1 MLHPLTTQR
10 RHGKDNADALS
21 TARVHPTALTFR
33 QIVPEKPCPNR
44 VRRNLPR
51 SPMGQ
56 QTNKIEKKKR
66 RLAYLERKKERVK
79 KAIVVAKKAAR
90 K

>member
-1 MLHPLTTQR
+1 
-10 RHGKDNADALS
+10 
-21 TARVHPTALTFR
+21 
-33 QIVPEKPCPNR
+33 
-44 VRRNLPR
+44 
-51 SPMGQ
+51 MGQ

-79 KAIVVAKKAAR
+79 KAIVAAKKAAR

>member
-1 MLHPLTTQR
+1 MTIPAPVAQPDITPP
-10 RHGKDNADALS
+10 
-21 TARVHPTALTFR
+21 VFP
-33 QIVPEKPCPNR
+33 PEKPCPAR
-44 VRRNLPR
+44 AGRNLPPP
-51 SPMGQ
+51 PMGQ

-79 KAIVVAKKAAR
+79 KAIAVAKKASR